1 MRPLSLAFLLLLVA
15 VASAGGES
23 PRDRLL
29 RDVTTRAT
37 RDGGELRERLS
48 VSDLVLLY
56 GDEAKVAGISRR
68 ELVDVYERAYESGVE
83 GRTWLQRLRPHG
95 GWIVVLLSVIAL
107 FFHETLKS
115 LGARVWR
122 KLKQML
128 YGRLARTR
136 LYQFFALAR
145 YREKLSHT
153 YKRVEVP
160 FLPEPLAMA
169 EIYVPLLL
177 KDSAKSDPIEAVE
190 CLGKYRRIMV
200 TGNPGAGK
208 SMLVKSLAYRYSV
221 AGGAGRAEVP
231 VLVELHRTNDMARP
245 LEELIA
251 DTFARNGF
259 RGASEFVSAALISGG
274 LTLLFDGLDEVATT
288 LRGNVIRQI
297 RDLLHQYP
305 DCRVVITSRG
315 AVYEG
320 ELAGAVDATFG
331 IADFND
337 QQVRRFLDAW
347 PHHLPVQHVM
357 EKLGE
362 RPHIMALARTPLLL
376 TIVAFLYSKKGFDL
390 PRSRAEFYNQALDV
404 LLNSWQ
410 RGHHRYHAHDKR
422 ALLEALALR
431 NHELATANPAI
442 DRRTL
447 TERDVLRQI
456 QRHLQAI
463 GLRSEKPRDF
473 LDEIIERSGILARI
487 DGGTRCQFAH
497 LTLQEFLAA
506 SALLDDP
513 GKLLS
518 HYDADRDVW
527 REVVTLWCGLAQD
540 STSLIL
546 EIEKRDPLLAFACL
560 GDAHHVDERV
570 AARIVGS
577 FQARFESESQDDS
590 VVPYFAAAASEES
603 AQGGRTLAFLGKLL
617 ASPRETTRRKA
628 ATVLAQTNSRA
639 AATVLAANARGNLEA
654 QEALG
659 SMADVAL
666 GAIVASDSIPTRT
679 KLGLF
684 YSIGTPLAA
693 ERLVSHFWTSEDAI
707 SRWAAAYLIAML
719 PHVGVPAALDTM
731 GYRPHEHQASW
742 VWEPF
747 AAAEGSSLAAIIN
760 RAAYVIL
767 TDPEDLPEV
776 KLDERV
782 AMALLVQQRLRD
794 SVWSYQLSESRT
806 LEELQRLR
814 TRLTGR
820 PPARDETYQYSVFVA
835 LLSDLENGKDIAAVD
850 EVLAILLAK
859 NPRLH
864 ALLRRVKPDLRG
876 SLAARLLRY
885 PQPDLDDWRNVRK
898 PVDYRF
904 NRGVHLGTV
913 LLLMLGAFATG
924 ALGLYTAGHVMAAG
938 LGALAVLAVGAA
950 MLFRPD
956 SREDDLLMGLTVL
969 VTGPLVSL
977 KEVFVALRKGA
988 GIVAL
993 GWLVGFALTVAVDLA
1008 ALALLYSALS
1018 LAARYLSW
1026 TNAGTTFGGLTII
1039 ALLLWYLGKRRNRA
1053 ARNPLHGLL
1062 QLDTI

>member
-1 MRPLSLAFLLLLVA
+1 MRRLSLAFLLLLVA
-15 VASAGGES
+15 VASGGGES

-29 RDVTTRAT
+29 REVTTRAT
-37 RDGGELRERLS
+37 RDGGELREHSS

-56 GDEAKVAGISRR
+56 GDEAKAAGINTR
-68 ELVDVYERAYESGVE
+68 ELVDAYEHAYESGVA

-115 LGARVWR
+115 LGARAR
-122 KLKQML
+122 QKLKQML
-128 YGRLARTR
+128 YVRLSRTR
-136 LYQFFALAR
+136 LYQRFALAR
-145 YREKLSHT
+145 YREKLSRT

-169 EIYVPLLL
+169 DIYVPLLL
-177 KDSAKSDPIEAVE
+177 KDSAHSDSVEAVE

-221 AGGAGRAEVP
+221 AGGAGRTEVP
-231 VLVELHRTNDMARP
+231 VLVELHRTNDMTRP

-259 RGASEFVSAALISGG
+259 RGASEFVSATLAGG
-274 LTLLFDGLDEVATT
+274 RLTLLLDGLDEVATT

-320 ELAGAVDATFG
+320 ELAGSVDATFG

-337 QQVRRFLDAW
+337 QQVRRFLDSW

-410 RGHHRYHAHDKR
+410 RGHNRYHAHDKR
-422 ALLEALALR
+422 ILLEALALH
-431 NHELATANPAI
+431 NHEQAAANPII

-447 TERDVLRQI
+447 VERDVLRQI
-456 QRHLQAI
+456 QRHLQEI

-506 SALLDDP
+506 SGLLDDP

-540 STSLIL
+540 STPLIL

-617 ASPRETTRRKA
+617 TSPRETTRRKA

-639 AATVLAANARGNLEA
+639 AATVLAANARANLEA

-659 SMADVAL
+659 TMADVAL
-666 GAIVASDSIPTRT
+666 GAIVASDTIPMRT
-679 KLGLF
+679 KLGLL

-693 ERLVSHFWTSEDAI
+693 ERLVSHFWTSEDKA

-719 PHVGVPAALDTM
+719 PHVGVPAALDAM
-731 GYRPHEHQASW
+731 GYRPHERQASW

-747 AAAEGSSLAAIIN
+747 AAAEGSSLAAIVN
-760 RAAYVIL
+760 RAAYIIL

-794 SVWSYQLSESRT
+794 SLWSFQLSDSQT
-806 LEELQRLR
+806 LEEFQRLF
-814 TRLTGR
+814 TRLTGQ
-820 PPARDETYQYSVFVA
+820 PPARNYAVF
-835 LLSDLENGKDIAAVD
+835 SDLLFALENVKDIAAID
-850 EVLAILLAK
+850 EALNTLLAK

-864 ALLRRVKPDLRG
+864 ALLRRVRPELRG

-885 PQPDLDDWRNVRK
+885 PQPDLNDWRNVRK

-913 LLLMLGAFATG
+913 LLLTLGAFATG
-924 ALGLYTAGHVMAAG
+924 ALGLYTAGHGMAAG

-956 SREDDLLMGLTVL
+956 SREDDFLTGLTVMFA
-969 VTGPLVSL
+969 GPFFSL
-977 KEVFVALRKGA
+977 KEVSVALRTGK

-993 GWLVGFALTVAVDLA
+993 GWLVGFTLAVAVDLA
-1008 ALALLYSALS
+1008 ALGLLYSALS
-1018 LAARYLSW
+1018 LAARHLTW
-1026 TNAGTTFGGLTII
+1026 TNAGITFGGLTII

-1062 QLDTI
+1062 QLDTT